1 VHARTKL
8 NIYLISLIVH
18 EEGGERSL
26 EKKLIGTKKE
36 WGSGRWKTGIRASDG
51 YIALLT
57 RSGSTI

>member
-1 VHARTKL
+1 MRR
-8 NIYLISLIVH
+8 
-18 EEGGERSL
+18 EGERSL

-36 WGSGRWKTGIRASDG
+36 WGSGRWKTGIRTSGG